1 MEMIGAVKKYQHSYC
16 LCFTKN
22 PYINLLFIP
31 NFLAIM
37 PFLIPNDNLCT
48 LETTRLLELELRMR
62 MYNGI
67 GIVKTK

>member
-1 MEMIGAVKKYQHSYC
+1 
-16 LCFTKN
+16 
-22 PYINLLFIP
+22 
-31 NFLAIM
+31 M

-67 GIVKTK
+67 GIVKTKWVSVVNNPGSQNSKAIS